1 MSRAVSL
8 LPIFVSNG
16 MLWGN
21 LYLYIPDNCKLK
33 GYIVLSKYGYSK
45 TQWGESR
52 CKGEELNVT
61 EPCEKLKQTAE
72 PNI

>member
-1 MSRAVSL
+1 
-8 LPIFVSNG
+8 
-16 MLWGN
+16 MLCGN

-45 TQWGESR
+45 TMGESR
-52 CKGEELNVT
+52 CKGEELKVT
-61 EPCEKLKQTAE
+61 EPCEKLIQTAE

>member
-1 MSRAVSL
+1 
-8 LPIFVSNG
+8 

-52 CKGEELNVT
+52 YKGEKVKVT
-61 EPCEKLKQTAE
+61 KPCEKLIQTAE
-72 PNI
+72 SNI